1 MSSTLEVMSTPVR
14 HGPPPAPRRRR
25 RDWRSH
31 VGTVVLAVVSL
42 AFVLPFLY
50 TVSTALRPAADFVK
64 SPLGLPRHLTLTNFV
79 QTFKEMHYAASVANT
94 LVIMAISCA
103 LITVL
108 GALAAYPL
116 GRITSNWS
124 TAVYRFFIL
133 GTSVPIFVIIGPLY
147 LLMRDLNLLDSRLG
161 VVLIY
166 TAVNL
171 PVSLFFYTSFVRQ
184 IPTDLEEAA
193 ALDGCGPLRTFFT
206 VIFPLLRPV
215 TGTLLTFIS
224 LQIWNDLIIPLV
236 FLQDPGKRT
245 VMVNAYA
252 FVNPHTIQ
260 PTQLFPAAL
269 LGVAPLFVLFMLF
282 QRQVVEGIAAGAVK
296 S

>member
-1 MSSTLEVMSTPVR
+1 MSSTLETTSTPVQ
-14 HGPPPAPRRRR
+14 HGPTPVPQGRRRH
-25 RDWRSH
+25 WRSRA
-31 VGTVVLAVVSL
+31 GSAVLTIVSL
-42 AFVLPFLY
+42 VFVLPFFY
-50 TVSTALRPAADFVK
+50 TVSTALRPAADFIQ
-64 SPLGLPRHLTLTNFV
+64 SPLGLPRHLTLANFV
-79 QTFKEMHYAASVANT
+79 QTFKDMHYAVSVANT
-94 LVIMAISCA
+94 LVIMGVSCA
-103 LITVL
+103 LITVI

-116 GRITSNWS
+116 GRITSGWS

-269 LGVAPLFVLFMLF
+269 LGVAPLFILFMLF

>member
-1 MSSTLEVMSTPVR
+1 MSPSLDPTTIGPARGSV
-14 HGPPPAPRRRR
+14 PPPRGRRRQLSR
-25 RDWRSH
+25 G
-31 VGTVVLAVVSL
+31 VGTALLTIVSVV
-42 AFVLPFLY
+42 FVLPFLY
-50 TVSTALRPAADFVK
+50 TVSTALRPAADFIR
-64 SPLGLPRHLTLTNFV
+64 SPLGLPRHLTLSNFIE
-79 QTFKEMHYAASVANT
+79 TFKQIHYAASVANT
-94 LVIMAISCA
+94 LVIMALSCVF
-103 LITVL
+103 ITVI

-124 TAVYRFFIL
+124 TAVYRLFIL
-133 GTSVPIFVIIGPLY
+133 GTSVPIFVIIAPLY
-147 LLMRDLNLLDSRLG
+147 LLMRDLNLLDTRLG
-161 VVLIY
+161 VILIY

-184 IPTDLEEAA
+184 IPADLEEAA
-193 ALDGCGPLRTFFT
+193 AMDGCGPLRTFFT
-206 VIFPLLRPV
+206 VVFPLLRPV

-236 FLQDPGKRT
+236 FLQDPDKRT

-269 LGVAPLFVLFMLF
+269 LGVLPLFVLFMLF